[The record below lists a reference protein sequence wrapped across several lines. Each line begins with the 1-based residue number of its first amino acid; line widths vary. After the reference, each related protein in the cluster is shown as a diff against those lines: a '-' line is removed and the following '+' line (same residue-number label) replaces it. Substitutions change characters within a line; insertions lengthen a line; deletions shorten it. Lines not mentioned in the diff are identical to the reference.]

1 MLGLALEFSLVVA
14 IFAVAHRRQ
23 TQQRQARR
31 ARAAQLQFEFF
42 PNHRREP

>member
-23 TQQRQARR
+23 AQQRQARR
-31 ARAAQLQFEFF
+31 ARPAQLQFEFSRNDR
-42 PNHRREP
+42 PEP